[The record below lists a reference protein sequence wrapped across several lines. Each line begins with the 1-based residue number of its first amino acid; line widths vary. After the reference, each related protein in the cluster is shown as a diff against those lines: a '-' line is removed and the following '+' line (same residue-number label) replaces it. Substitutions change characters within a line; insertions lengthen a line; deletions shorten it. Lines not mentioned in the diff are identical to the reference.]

1 MPRARG
7 NPAATR
13 HCHDT
18 EPMSH
23 PARQPCRPR
32 RPRRGRRLRT
42 RALAFALSA
51 ALALPAPALHARS
64 ALPVLGDSASEDLA
78 VGDERRL
85 GQQIMRSVR
94 TDPLYLDDPMLLE
107 YVQSLWAPLVDA
119 GRRLGH
125 IGDDTDA
132 AFGWELFL
140 VRDRAV
146 NAFALPGGFV
156 GVYLGLVALTASGD
170 ELASVLAHELSHVT
184 QRHIARGI
192 GSSQRVGVVATVAMI
207 LALLAA
213 SRAGNADAAQAAIV
227 GGQAAMLQGQLDFTR
242 EMEREAD
249 RVGFAMLEAAGF
261 APQGMASMFERLAF
275 ANRLMDDNAFPY
287 LRSHPLTT
295 ERIAE
300 ARGRLP
306 DAQATHAGSALHALM
321 RARARVLMAQ
331 GAEQWH
337 ALAADGDEAATKGV
351 DRAAAAEAGAA
362 AAAHAQRAL
371 ALARLRDRSGVDR
384 EARALLRAAQ
394 APALDAATRRAAHRI
409 AAEAWIAA
417 DAPAEAAAAL
427 DEAGAADGRPGR
439 LLQAELAVL
448 RARIEPGAAATAE
461 ARRQAEALQVWT
473 AERSDDA
480 LAWALLARSARAA
493 GLPLRAQRAD
503 AEARAALGDL
513 PGAVDRMRGAQRI
526 AAEAGAGADP
536 IEQQAI
542 DARLRVLQRELDA
555 LRAQSREAR

>member
-1 MPRARG
+1 
-7 NPAATR
+7 
-13 HCHDT
+13 
-18 EPMSH
+18 MSH

-32 RPRRGRRLRT
+32 RPRRSRRLRT
-42 RALAFALSA
+42 RVLAFALSA

-337 ALAADGDEAATKGV
+337 ALAADGDEAATKGSTAL
-351 DRAAAAEAGAA
+351 RPAEAGAA
-362 AAAHAQRAL
+362 AAAHAQRARWRWRGC
-371 ALARLRDRSGVDR
+371 ATAPASIARRVRCCARRRRLRWT
-384 EARALLRAAQ
+384 
-394 APALDAATRRAAHRI
+394 PRRAARRT
-409 AAEAWIAA
+409 AS
-417 DAPAEAAAAL
+417 PPRPGSPPTRRPRAAAAL

>member
-1 MPRARG
+1 
-7 NPAATR
+7 
-13 HCHDT
+13 
-18 EPMSH
+18 MSH
-23 PARQPCRPR
+23 RPRQPLRC
-32 RPRRGRRLRT
+32 RRLRT
-42 RALAFALSA
+42 RATACALSVL
-51 ALALPAPALHARS
+51 LALPAPALHARS

-78 VGDERRL
+78 VADERRL

-94 TDPLYLDDPMLLE
+94 SDPLYLDDPILLE
-107 YVQSLWAPLVDA
+107 YVHSLWDPLVDA

-170 ELASVLAHELSHVT
+170 ELASVLAHELAHVT
-184 QRHIARGI
+184 QRHIARGM
-192 GSSQRVGVVATVAMI
+192 GSAQRIGVVSTVAMI

-213 SRAGNADAAQAAIV
+213 SRAGNADAAQAAII
-227 GGQAAMLQGQLDFTR
+227 GGQAAMLQGQLNFTR

-249 RVGFAMLEAAGF
+249 RVGFALLEAAGF

-306 DAQATHAGSALHALM
+306 DLDATHWGSALHALM
-321 RARARVLMAQ
+321 RARARVLMA
-331 GAEQWH
+331 GSAEQWL
-337 ALAADGDEAATKGV
+337 ALAAVGDDTAAQGPG
-351 DRAAAAEAGAA
+351 RAAAADTGAA
-362 AAAHAQRAL
+362 ADAVATAASHAQRVL
-371 ALARLRDRSGVDR
+371 ALARLRDSAGVDR

-394 APALDAATRRAAHRI
+394 APALDAAARRAAHRI
-409 AAEAWIAA
+409 AAEAWIAV
-417 DAPAEAAAAL
+417 DAAAEAATALAA
-427 DEAGAADGRPGR
+427 AGAADGRPGR

-448 RARIEPGAAATAE
+448 RARIEPGADASAE

-473 AERSDDA
+473 AERTDDA
-480 LAWALLARSARAA
+480 LAWLLLSRSARAA

-513 PGAVDRMRGAQRI
+513 PGAVDRMRGAQRM
-526 AAEAGAGADP
+526 AAEAGAAADP

-542 DARLRVLQRELDA
+542 DARLRTLQRELDA
-555 LRAQSREAR
+555 LRAQARAGR